1 MRLTGLP
8 QILDSLQAQAVKSVL
23 MKRLGRQA
31 HLDFSQIEPHQQA
44 ALRGYGIG
52 PEEWGLVRDAHS
64 PSMVEGGRWL
74 TPSDA
79 VNSDPAAAEAL
90 LRSRGEIGEKATAA
104 TIDSKVKAFQW
115 DLGDKL
121 LMYLNDAGDRG
132 AVRPGVRER
141 AIVLRTQRPG
151 DPMYFLAR
159 AVAQFKMW
167 PLAAFNQILGRDIA
181 MSLSKKEMATNIGL
195 MLALSAVGGAMRMSV
210 NDLAVGRPQRDYR
223 NPLTLLA
230 ALAQGGGLGIY
241 GDFLF
246 GETSRMSTGLAST
259 MGGPIA
265 GDAEKLWNLFNRFK
279 TDLKDQPGK
288 ALQHMWPDLAHLAVS
303 HVPFANLIYLK
314 GSLDYL
320 LWYHLFEAASPGWW
334 QRTNQRLVKE
344 QGRGMVGYR
353 PGGKIPYSPFALG
366 Q

>member
-1 MRLTGLP
+1 
-8 QILDSLQAQAVKSVL
+8 
-23 MKRLGRQA
+23 
-31 HLDFSQIEPHQQA
+31 
-44 ALRGYGIG
+44 
-52 PEEWGLVRDAHS
+52 
-64 PSMVEGGRWL
+64 
-74 TPSDA
+74 
-79 VNSDPAAAEAL
+79 
-90 LRSRGEIGEKATAA
+90 
-104 TIDSKVKAFQW
+104 
-115 DLGDKL
+115 
-121 LMYLNDAGDRG
+121 
-132 AVRPGVRER
+132 
-141 AIVLRTQRPG
+141 
-151 DPMYFLAR
+151 
-159 AVAQFKMW
+159 MW